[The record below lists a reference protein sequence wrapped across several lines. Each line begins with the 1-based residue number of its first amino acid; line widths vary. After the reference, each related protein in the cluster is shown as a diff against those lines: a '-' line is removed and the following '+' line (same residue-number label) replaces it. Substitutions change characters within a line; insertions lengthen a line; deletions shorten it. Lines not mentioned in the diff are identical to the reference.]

1 MFQIIFFND
10 TSACLIS
17 NCFAIEFKGGKEMS
31 IETAYIVVGV
41 MILVGAIV
49 GAGIIYSG
57 LQLVANAIKKQDN

>member
-1 MFQIIFFND
+1 
-10 TSACLIS
+10 
-17 NCFAIEFKGGKEMS
+17 MS
-31 IETAYIVVGV
+31 IEIAYMFVGV